1 MSVQDRNSTSQYTMS
16 SSSPQTPVNG
26 GENECDW
33 VWNEIKAEARRDAE
47 SEPSLASHLYST
59 IISHSS
65 LIRSLSSPTHL
76 SYALSLSLQSLPQHL
91 VLRPITPLRH
101 HRRPTSHPS
110 TRLCLHLLRYNSDIL
125 QKRKVVVLSLSQC
138 HLHGWYRCP
147 QSSLRPISTRMGLW
161 NHSTSPILGDYT
173 LHTMANGG
181 NARNVIQF
189 IDNDAEG
196 KRSNNSIVVIKS
208 KSDLKYQIKDEKKG
222 KETIKSLSLNDL
234 LLHETEGNPK
244 EIKND
249 AKRTKR
255 SMSEPS
261 DSFSPEVQCKET
273 NPLLPTEMVEH
284 LKTGLGS

>member
-1 MSVQDRNSTSQYTMS
+1 MSPPWLVSVSLVFL
-16 SSSPQTPVNG
+16 TPY
-26 GENECDW
+26 
-33 VWNEIKAEARRDAE
+33 
-47 SEPSLASHLYST
+47 L
-59 IISHSS
+59 
-65 LIRSLSSPTHL
+65 
-76 SYALSLSLQSLPQHL
+76 
-91 VLRPITPLRH
+91 
-101 HRRPTSHPS
+101 
-110 TRLCLHLLRYNSDIL
+110 NSDGITFPSI
-125 QKRKVVVLSLSQC
+125 QVFS
-138 HLHGWYRCP
+138 
-147 QSSLRPISTRMGLW
+147 GLW

-181 NARNVIQF
+181 NARNVMQF
-189 IDNDAEG
+189 IENDAEG
-196 KRSNNSIVVIKS
+196 KRLNNSIVVIKS
-208 KSDLKYQIKDEKKG
+208 KSDLKYQIKVEKKG
-222 KETIKSLSLNDL
+222 KEIIKSLSLNDL